1 MQTDVDTWETKVCIH
16 DISDITNTKK
26 LISPTLT
33 REVGKAGSF
42 EFTMPLG
49 NVAHSALQKLRTTVE
64 VEQDGVS
71 IWQGRPMSHEQ
82 DFLMRQKIYCEGELA
97 YE

>member
-1 MQTDVDTWETKVCIH
+1 
-16 DISDITNTKK
+16 
-26 LISPTLT
+26 
-33 REVGKAGSF
+33 
-42 EFTMPLG
+42 MPLG

-97 YE
+97 YLNDSGLAPYAAKM